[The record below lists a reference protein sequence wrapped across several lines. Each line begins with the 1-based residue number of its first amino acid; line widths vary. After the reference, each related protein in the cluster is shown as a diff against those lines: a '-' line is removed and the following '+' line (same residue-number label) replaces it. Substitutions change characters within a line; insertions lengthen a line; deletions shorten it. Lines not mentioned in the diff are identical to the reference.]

1 MENLLALDFPQEDTL
16 NIVIAAETCG
26 MHLKFTWL
34 SYVTSFL
41 IISDSYFI
49 ITFAFNLKNNFPV
62 LVESFT

>member
-34 SYVTSFL
+34 SYVIPFL
-41 IISDSYFI
+41 IVSNSYFI

-62 LVESFT
+62 LIESSI

>member
-34 SYVTSFL
+34 SYVISFL

-62 LVESFT
+62 LVESSI